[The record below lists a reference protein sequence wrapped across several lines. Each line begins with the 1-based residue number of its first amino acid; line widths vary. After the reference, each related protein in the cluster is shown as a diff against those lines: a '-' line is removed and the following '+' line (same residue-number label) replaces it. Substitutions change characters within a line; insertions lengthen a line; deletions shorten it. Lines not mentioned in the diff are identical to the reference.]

1 MILRIVLG
9 VLFLAMAAGQLA
21 SLGAMGDIISVYGL
35 TGGAVSV
42 ALAVAVALIAG
53 EAVAGVW
60 LTARPRSQARIPV
73 WIFTAVS
80 LIWTVLAAQAFARGL
95 VIDNCGCFG
104 IYLPQPLR
112 WWVLVED
119 ALLLLYAWLL
129 LRGTSRSRARTT
141 ARRAGPTP
149 GDPDISS
156 ASARNVHRK
165 QDAS

>member
-1 MILRIVLG
+1 MILRIILG

-21 SLGAMGDIISVYGL
+21 SLGAMGDIISAYGL
-35 TGGAVSV
+35 TGGGVSV
-42 ALAVAVALIAG
+42 ALTVALIAG

-60 LTARPRSQARIPV
+60 LTARPRSRARTPV

-80 LIWTVLAAQAFARGL
+80 LAWTVLAAQAFAHGL
-95 VIDNCGCFG
+95 VLDNCGCFG
-104 IYLPQPLR
+104 TYLPQPLR

-119 ALLLLYAWLL
+119 GLLLLYAWLL
-129 LRGTSRSRARTT
+129 LRGISSSRARTT
-141 ARRAGPTP
+141 AGRAGPTP
-149 GDPDISS
+149 GAPDISS

>member
-21 SLGAMGDIISVYGL
+21 SLGAMGDIISAYGL

-42 ALAVAVALIAG
+42 ALAVALIAG
-53 EAVAGVW
+53 EAVVGVW

-80 LIWTVLAAQAFARGL
+80 LVWTVLAAQAFARGL

-119 ALLLLYAWLL
+119 GLLLLYAWLL

-141 ARRAGPTP
+141 AGRAGPIP
-149 GDPDISS
+149 GAPDVSS